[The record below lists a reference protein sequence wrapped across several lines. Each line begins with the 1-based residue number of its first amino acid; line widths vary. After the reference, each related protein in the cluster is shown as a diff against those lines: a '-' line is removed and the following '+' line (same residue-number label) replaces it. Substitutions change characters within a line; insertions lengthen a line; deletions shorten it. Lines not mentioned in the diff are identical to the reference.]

1 MSEESLEQDNR
12 LIAKKE
18 EWARTGRGLTGET
31 GKDDPP
37 RLPPGQ
43 KLNKGFPVLDLG
55 ILPEI
60 DSETWTLS
68 IQGKV
73 ENRLTWDWNRFLSLA
88 TDRKVTDFHC
98 VTTWSIF
105 DAQWEGIFFRRLLE
119 IVRPTPEARFVYFTS
134 YDGYSTNLP
143 LSVCQDDDVMLA
155 HRWNGQPLSK
165 EHGGPARMVV
175 PKRYAWKSA
184 KWIKEIHFMKE
195 DRLGFWEVRGYS
207 NTADPWTEDRY
218 AE

>member
-1 MSEESLEQDNR
+1 MERDDRPDDR
-12 LIAKKE
+12 LIEKKE
-18 EWARTGRGLTGET
+18 AWARTGRGLTGAPQPS
-31 GKDDPP
+31 DRP

-43 KLNKGFPVLDLG
+43 RLNKGFPVLDLG
-55 ILPEI
+55 ILPEVEE
-60 DSETWTLS
+60 DDWTLS
-68 IQGKV
+68 IQG
-73 ENRLTWDWNRFLSLA
+73 EIEQPITWTFDQFAALA
-88 TDRKVTDFHC
+88 TDSAVTDFHC

-105 DAQWEGIFFRRLLE
+105 DARWEGLFFRKLIDL
-119 IVRPTPEARFVYFTS
+119 VRPHPDAKFVYFTS

-143 LSVCQDDDVMLA
+143 LSVCDDADVLVA
-155 HRWNGQPLSK
+155 LKWNGQPLSK

-195 DRLGFWEVRGYS
+195 DRLGFWELRGYS

-218 AE
+218 AQ

>member
-1 MSEESLEQDNR
+1 LEPDDR

-18 EWARTGRGLTGET
+18 EWARTGRGLTGGTE
-31 GKDDPP
+31 KNERP

-43 KLNKGFPVLDLG
+43 RLNKGFPVLDLG
-55 ILPEI
+55 ILPEV
-60 DSETWTLS
+60 DTDDWKLS
-68 IQGKV
+68 ISGAV
-73 ENRLTWDWNRFLSLA
+73 ENPFVWNWEEYLA
-88 TDRKVTDFHC
+88 LAADQVTTDFHC

-105 DAQWEGIFFRRLLE
+105 DAHWEGLFFKRLME
-119 IVRPTPEARFVYFTS
+119 QVSPTPEARFVYFTS

-143 LSVCQDDDVMLA
+143 LSVCADDDVLLA

-165 EHGGPARMVV
+165 EHGGPVRMVV

-184 KWIKEIHFMKE
+184 KWIKEIVFME
-195 DRLGFWEVRGYS
+195 NDRLGFWEVRGYS

-218 AE
+218 AR